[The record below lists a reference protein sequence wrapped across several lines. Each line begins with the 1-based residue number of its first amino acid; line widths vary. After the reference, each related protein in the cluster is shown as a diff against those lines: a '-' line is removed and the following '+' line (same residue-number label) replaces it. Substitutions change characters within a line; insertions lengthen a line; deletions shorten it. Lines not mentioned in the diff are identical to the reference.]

1 MGFLNQQTKNSW
13 VNKHCYENYLTK
25 TTGFP
30 NGSDSKA
37 CACNAGDPG
46 SIPGSGPWRRKWQ
59 PIPVLLPGKFHG
71 RRSLVG
77 YSPWGLRVGQ
87 DWATSLSLALSTR
100 INSVVAAQLCPTLCS
115 PTDRSTPGLPVLHHL
130 PELAQTHV
138 HWVGDAIQPS
148 CSLSSPSPPAFNLS
162 QHQGLFL
169 MSWLF
174 ASGGQSIG
182 ASLSAS
188 VLAMNIQGWFP
199 LGLTGWI
206 FLQSKGLSGV
216 LSNTTFI

>member
-1 MGFLNQQTKNSW
+1 MFLGGWQDLDGLVSPPLFWLLPSSSGWLQVVSSVLISRSSYCGIIPSSW
-13 VNKHCYENYLTK
+13 PGQVFLVNHCLTIPPK
-25 TTGFP
+25 TSYSRLLLFSHSVV
-30 NGSDSKA
+30 SDSLR
-37 CACNAGDPG
+37 P
-46 SIPGSGPWRRKWQ
+46 
-59 PIPVLLPGKFHG
+59 HG
-71 RRSLVG
+71 LQHARL
-77 YSPWGLRVGQ
+77 
-87 DWATSLSLALSTR
+87 
-100 INSVVAAQLCPTLCS
+100 LCP
-115 PTDRSTPGLPVLHHL
+115 
-130 PELAQTHV
+130 
-138 HWVGDAIQPS
+138 
-148 CSLSSPSPPAFNLS
+148 SPSPRACSNPCPLSWWYHPTISSSVIPFSSCLQSFPAS
-162 QHQGLFL
+162 GPFL